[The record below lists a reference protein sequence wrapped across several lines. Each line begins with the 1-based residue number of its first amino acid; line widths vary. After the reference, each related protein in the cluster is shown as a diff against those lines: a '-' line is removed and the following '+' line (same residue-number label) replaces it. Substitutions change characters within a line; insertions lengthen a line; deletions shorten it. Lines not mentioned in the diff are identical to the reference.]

1 MAKIDTIWLVTGL
14 ERNLTLNR
22 ARVSSLGTVF
32 FVEGCLRRDARIAL
46 GIVEHTM
53 NILWLLLVLAVGAYL
68 LYALLKPER
77 F

>member
-32 FVEGCLRRDARIAL
+32 LEGCLRRDARIAL